1 MVYAPG
7 AAACSETVPP
17 LVRPTP
23 AAVRSPLPPLIARSA
38 IAVEKYLL
46 PWLYAYFAYNR
57 GASIFDQVRD
67 NPAEYNLLFFAGL
80 TKDILVFVLMVFTGV
95 TLLFSRRPTSLPDRL
110 THIVVPLAMSYYFF
124 LYDQVDRL
132 PAAMNRSLLPETWTL
147 PCDFLALTCSVLGYG
162 VAIWG
167 LSYLRRSFAL
177 MVAVRKV
184 VDGGPYALVRHPM
197 YCGYILDQCGLVLAS
212 RSVVMLVLAVGFVLL
227 LFWRARME
235 EAKLSQT
242 SEDYR
247 RYMQRTGF
255 LLPRFGARFSRSR
268 AS

>member
-1 MVYAPG
+1 M
-7 AAACSETVPP
+7 
-17 LVRPTP
+17 
-23 AAVRSPLPPLIARSA
+23 
-38 IAVEKYLL
+38 EKYLL

-57 GASIFDQVRD
+57 GAMIVDQVRD
-67 NPAEYNLLFFAGL
+67 NPAVHNLLFYAGL
-80 TKDILVFVLMVFTGV
+80 TKDFLVFVLMVFTGV

-132 PAAMNRSLLPETWTL
+132 PAALNRNLLPETWTI
-147 PCDFLALTCSVLGYG
+147 PCDFVALACSVLGYG

-184 VDGGPYALVRHPM
+184 VDGGPYAFVRHPM

-212 RSVVMLVLAVGFVLL
+212 RSVAMLGLAIGFVLL

-242 SEDYR
+242 SAEYR

-255 LLPRFGARFSRSR
+255 LLPKFGSGASGSRTR
-268 AS
+268 